1 MTFERDGIVF
11 NLLDTPGHADFSED
25 TYRTLS
31 AVDAAVM
38 VIDAAKGIE
47 SQTRKLFEVCRLRD
61 IPIITFI
68 NKVDREGRDP
78 LALLDEI
85 ASGLALDLT
94 VPMTWPIGM
103 GVDFHGC
110 LDVMGIAPAA
120 SQEARSRRVRRR
132 VEELAN
138 STRSMPPPAGS
149 RIGSPRRALESLELC
164 SDGPAGVRPDACSC
178 EGHLSPV
185 ILRQRAEGL
194 LRRRAAGRA

>member
-85 ASGLALDLT
+85 AVGTRARRGADDLADR
-94 VPMTWPIGM
+94 
-103 GVDFHGC
+103 HGRR
-110 LDVMGIAPAA
+110 LPAA
-120 SQEARSRRVRRR
+120 ASTSLGKRLLLPGSERTSAFERAEQLAAPRSASWPCR
-132 VEELAN
+132 A
-138 STRSMPPPAGS
+138 SRSDIA
-149 RIGSPRRALESLELC
+149 RRALEGLELARIGAAAR
-164 SDGPAGVRPDACSC
+164 STSRRSA
-178 EGHLSPV
+178 
-185 ILRQRAEGL
+185 RAIC
-194 LRRRAAGRA
+194 RR